1 MALQQFG
8 TQDRHAEIR
17 QQVYE
22 YLRNPDNLR
31 LSYCYM
37 IDFPEG
43 DGEVDDLRLRY
54 EGKELQDEMEA
65 VVLSY
70 AFRMRKPSSDSKFI
84 FFL

>member
-1 MALQQFG
+1 
-8 TQDRHAEIR
+8 
-17 QQVYE
+17 
-22 YLRNPDNLR
+22 
-31 LSYCYM
+31 M